1 MPARCSAAQST
12 NRAGGAAGAS
22 LRRQQQEQGSGR
34 SLRRSRPPRPALHGS
49 ARLGT
54 ALHGL
59 ARLGTARPGAAP
71 WRSRGPV
78 QRCCPG
84 CRRPPAGPARAV
96 HPRGPPRAPG
106 PCEPRRPGGPA
117 RGAPSSARGERD
129 EVSVTCTPHA
139 PLCAGCAAPSST
151 PSLCN

>member
-22 LRRQQQEQGSGR
+22 LRRQQQEQGAGR
-34 SLRRSRPPRPALHGS
+34 SLRRSRPPRPARHGP
-49 ARLGT
+49 ARLGP

-59 ARLGTARPGAAP
+59 AQLCTARHSPARPGAAP
-71 WRSRGPV
+71 WRSRGPA

-84 CRRPPAGPARAV
+84 CRRRPPAGPARAV

-106 PCEPRRPGGPA
+106 PCEPRRSGGPA
-117 RGAPSSARGERD
+117 RGAPSSARRERA
-129 EVSVTCTPHA
+129 EVSVTCTA
-139 PLCAGCAAPSST
+139 PLCAGCTAPS
-151 PSLCN
+151 